1 MINYIKSIVKTL
13 SKASHLVRSSL
24 RLDQSSTQSI
34 PIEPQTSENQTIGEI
49 QPKIPYQF
57 IEFIEELTLT
67 VPDFSQTVKRTQQ
80 LGNTGHYVEFSG
92 LSKSKEEEA
101 NKAIELMASSV
112 YTAGIDGLVNTLFRQ
127 ILVTGSISIE
137 FVPDIKLEKIEKVV
151 IVPTKTIRFYYDGEN
166 YLPYQETTEGKTFL
180 NTYQY
185 SYIPL
190 LQYEDSPY
198 SIPPFLSALNLARMQ
213 KNSIGDLQNI
223 IKKYGLLG
231 FVFAKRKIPYNSN
244 MGEEEYKSYLQK
256 ELIKF
261 AENFRANFS
270 SGAAVS
276 YDDVDIQHHSI
287 TDNTNGA
294 EKIFQMIEQQIASGL
309 DIDPSLLGRT
319 YSTTETYAGV
329 VYHAFLSN
337 LNNIRRLIKRVLEK
351 IYYTHLILQG
361 FQLDRVT
368 VTFNPDKSL
377 NPKADAEVE
386 KINVE
391 TVILKL
397 NAGIIDYDTAAREL
411 GYEKATGLPEKKP

>member
-1 MINYIKSIVKTL
+1 MIQYIKQLYKKFKTQN
-13 SKASHLVRSSL
+13 SQFK
-24 RLDQSSTQSI
+24 TQTI
-34 PIEPQTSENQTIGEI
+34 PIEPQTSEQKEAGEI

-57 IEFIEELTLT
+57 LEFLEELTLT

-80 LGNTGHYVEFSG
+80 LGNTGHYVEFNG
-92 LSKSKEEEA
+92 LSKNKEEEA
-101 NKAIELMASSV
+101 KKSIEKMASEV

-127 ILVTGSISIE
+127 ILITGSISIE
-137 FVPDIKLEKIEKVV
+137 FIPDEKLEKIDKVI
-151 IVPTKTIRFYYDGEN
+151 IVPTKSIRFYYDGEN
-166 YLPYQETTEGKTFL
+166 YLPYQETFEGKQFL

-198 SIPPFLSALNLARMQ
+198 AIPPFLSALNLASMQ

-223 IKKYGLLG
+223 IKKFGLLG
-231 FVFAKRKIPYNSN
+231 FVFAKRKIPYNNNN
-244 MGEEEYKSYLQK
+244 MGEAEYQSYLQK
-256 ELIKF
+256 ELARF
-261 AENFRANFS
+261 AENFRNNFT

-276 YDDVDIQHHSI
+276 YDDVSIEHHSI
-287 TDNTNGA
+287 SDNTRGA
-294 EKIFQMIEQQIASGL
+294 EQIFQIVEQQIASGL

-351 IYYTHLILQG
+351 IYYTHLLLEG
-361 FQLDRVT
+361 FTLDRVT

-386 KINVE
+386 KINTE

-411 GYEKATGLPEKKP
+411 GYEKATGLTEKKP